1 MRLASALVTIA
12 YSQNRTKTVQFIQR
26 LYLKNRPSLPT
37 CIVCPLHI
45 KDVHG

>member
-1 MRLASALVTIA
+1 MRLASALVPIA

-26 LYLKNRPSLPT
+26 LYLKNRPSLP
-37 CIVCPLHI
+37 IVCPLHI